1 MKIAKS
7 ILELCPTCGSLLHID
22 IAFDFLS
29 TLIQCN
35 DNHMVIAF
43 ARVLVR
49 RCNQLDEIVLVFV
62 SAQPTHFLL
71 RKDEPKSPTCDEHDN
86 EKHSRDMVNWIKRIK
101 CARHVGVKLYAMHT
115 FAFSLDAQQKAYSE
129 THWKDPVHKSASPRL
144 SPFFLSNSFILRPF
158 GKSKKKINVC

>member
-7 ILELCPTCGSLLHID
+7 ILELYPTCGSLRLHID

-86 EKHSRDMVNWIKRIK
+86 EKHSRDTVNWIKRIK

-115 FAFSLDAQQKAYSE
+115 FAFSLDAQQKLIQRHIEKTTCINLHLRVCLLFFYRIPLFS
-129 THWKDPVHKSASPRL
+129 VRL
-144 SPFFLSNSFILRPF
+144 ENR
-158 GKSKKKINVC
+158 KRK